1 MKRFLEAGR
10 LNSPRGLKG
19 ELRFECWCDSI
30 DFLNGVKY
38 LYLDNEGKRPLEVKA
53 FRETVSTVI
62 FVGYEDRNTAST
74 LTGRTVYFDRED
86 IPLPDGVYYNDDL
99 IGVSVIDE
107 ATGVSI
113 GTLKRVE
120 EGMASNIYYVEGDK
134 RYIIPAVK
142 EFIVSADP
150 HNGII
155 VRLIDGLEA

>member
-1 MKRFLEAGR
+1 MRRFLEAGR

-30 DFLNGVKY
+30 DFLSGVKY
-38 LYLDNEGKRPLEVKA
+38 LYLDSEGKRPLEVKA

-62 FVGYEDRNTAST
+62 FVGYEDRNSAAT

-99 IGVSVIDE
+99 IGLPVIDE

-113 GTLKRVE
+113 GTLKRIE
-120 EGMASNIYYVEGDK
+120 EGMASDIYYVEGEK
-134 RYIIPAVK
+134 KYIIPAVK
-142 EFIVSADP
+142 EFIVRTDL
-150 HNGII
+150 NTGII
-155 VRLIDGLEA
+155 IRLIDGFEA